1 MAEDVLKSLLQGHF
15 SSSHPQGPVSG
26 ETEAPGWDDLFMV
39 TGANNWTGAVARRI
53 AGSCGQHGEQ
63 GQDKGFSFPVTTKPL
78 DADGRGAQEKHPRLG
93 ALIVLQERTF
103 LTIMLSDFLAPYN

>member
-1 MAEDVLKSLLQGHF
+1 MICSWSQVPTTGQEQWQAGLL
-15 SSSHPQGPVSG
+15 
-26 ETEAPGWDDLFMV
+26 
-39 TGANNWTGAVARRI
+39 GAV
-53 AGSCGQHGEQ
+53 GSMESRA
-63 GQDKGFSFPVTTKPL
+63 QDKRFSFPVTTKPL